1 LTGSDLQQYTSE
13 SAQPSFVLD
22 PPNSIIGDIVGL
34 PDIVGDVESVIAHT
48 PQLRGHY
55 LFAPRAP
62 KLCSIAIFFSS
73 YVSFDPSALLFLLY
87 QRSELIMIIVGGAAL
102 SARLGTR

>member
-1 LTGSDLQQYTSE
+1 
-13 SAQPSFVLD
+13 VLD

-48 PQLRGHY
+48 PQLRGH

-73 YVSFDPSALLFLLY
+73 FVSFDPSALLFLLY
-87 QRSELIMIIVGGAAL
+87 QRIELIMIIVGAAL